1 MDLLFLSILPG
12 ILICLFIYL
21 RDRYSRE
28 PLGLLLL
35 CFFLG
40 VAIAVPCIF
49 LETWLSKTVSLYLRD
64 INATPT
70 IHVIVQSFAVIA
82 LCEEGLKFFV
92 LKKVAFPLKSFDEPL
107 DGIVYSVFI
116 SMGFAT
122 IENVGYVYLHGAST
136 AIMRMFLSVPAHAAF
151 AVLMGYYAGMAK
163 FNLLKRR
170 TYLFRGLLI
179 AILFHGI
186 YDTCLFL
193 AETSSVTKYISGGL
207 LITGAL
213 FSYYVAVKLSLKA
226 IKQQSKLSKIIHE
239 STTTLRAVNPQSN
252 LE

>member
-1 MDLLFLSILPG
+1 MSLLLLSILPG

-21 RDRYSRE
+21 RDHKKNRE

-35 CFFLG
+35 CFFMG

-49 LETWLSKTVSLYLRD
+49 LETWLSIIVATYLRAFEVSP
-64 INATPT
+64 IVH
-70 IHVIVQSFAVIA
+70 IIVQSFAVIA
-82 LCEEGLKFFV
+82 LCEEGLKFYV
-92 LKKVAFPLKSFDEPL
+92 LKKVAFSMKQFDEPM
-107 DGIVYSVFI
+107 DGIVYSVFV

-122 IENVGYVYLHGAST
+122 IENVGYVYMHGATT

-163 FNLLKRR
+163 FNLINRRKLLLK
-170 TYLFRGLLI
+170 GLLI
-179 AILFHGI
+179 AILFHGF

-193 AETSSVTKYISGGL
+193 AETKSVTQYVSGGL

-213 FSYYVAVKLSLKA
+213 FSYYIAVKLSLRA
-226 IKQQSKLSKIIHE
+226 IRQQSKISKIIHGHPTQLKPVD
-239 STTTLRAVNPQSN
+239 S
-252 LE
+252 